1 MTHSR
6 TESARMAGPAFAP
19 VRLVETSGCRPL
31 PAGRVLDALGKIRDL
46 VAGAGLLVQMIERD
60 EIERDTED
68 GMRLFSNTDRGT
80 LIRLAASA
88 TCAAADMADDLQEWA
103 ADHHDAAPVA
113 LSAVAEGV
121 AA

>member
-31 PAGRVLDALGKIRDL
+31 PAGLVLDALGKIRDL
-46 VAGAGLLVQMIERD
+46 VAGAGLLVQM
-60 EIERDTED
+60 IERDTED

-88 TCAAADMADDLQEWA
+88 ACAAADMADDLQEWA
-103 ADHHDAAPVA
+103 TDHHDAAPVA